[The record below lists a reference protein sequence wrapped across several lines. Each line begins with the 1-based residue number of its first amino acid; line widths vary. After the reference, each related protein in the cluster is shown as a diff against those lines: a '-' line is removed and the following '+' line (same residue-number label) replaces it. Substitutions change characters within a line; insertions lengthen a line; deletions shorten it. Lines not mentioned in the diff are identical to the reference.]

1 MRGIKY
7 QKDII
12 FYIFNKGANTLY
24 EVIMEAENI
33 RLNDNESPY
42 GLTNKST
49 QNIWRN
55 ISNIELNRYPDS
67 YSVHLTTMYG
77 AYAGVDK
84 ENIIVGNGSDE
95 MLSLIISTYISSGQ
109 KLLTLGPDF
118 SMYDLYTTRQGGTV
132 IKYKHLVK
140 KKELSNKVK
149 ALNNNGENGNRIR
162 LNSKHDEEF
171 NSKVKYLNLGNEKVE
186 KEHFVNVKGLKEV
199 AWNVDDFI
207 LFGKRR
213 KPSLIMFSNPNN
225 PTGAA
230 VSCHDIERILL
241 SFPDINVVV
250 DEAYFEFYGETMVPF
265 INKYKNLIV
274 TRSLSK
280 AWGLAAL
287 RVGFLIACEERIKEL
302 KAKKSPYNVNSI
314 SQELAAKALVFKN
327 EIKASTDII
336 IEERERVFKNL
347 REMEEPHG
355 LVKFYPSR
363 GNFIYGE
370 SIKTNEIVK
379 GLEEKS
385 INIRAFDDNSF
396 RITIGTSEENNK
408 VIIAFKQIM
417 DVIGGAK
424 K

>member
-95 MLSLIISTYISSGQ
+95 MLSLIISTYISLGQ
-109 KLLTLGPDF
+109 KVLTLGPDF

-379 GLEEKS
+379 RLEEKS
-385 INIRAFDDNSF
+385 IDIRALDDNSF
-396 RITIGTSEENNK
+396 RITIGTSEENNR
-408 VIIAFKQIM
+408 VIVAIKQII
-417 DVIGGAK
+417 DVISGAK
-424 K
+424 

>member
-1 MRGIKY
+1 M
-7 QKDII
+7 
-12 FYIFNKGANTLY
+12 Y

-95 MLSLIISTYISSGQ
+95 MLSLIISTYISLGQ
-109 KLLTLGPDF
+109 KVLTLGPDF

-379 GLEEKS
+379 RLEEKS
-385 INIRAFDDNSF
+385 IDIRALDDNSF
-396 RITIGTSEENNK
+396 RITIGTSEENNR
-408 VIIAFKQIM
+408 VIVAIKQII
-417 DVIGGAK
+417 DVISGAK
-424 K
+424 

>member
-95 MLSLIISTYISSGQ
+95 MLSLIISTYISLGQ
-109 KLLTLGPDF
+109 KVLTLGPDF

-171 NSKVKYLNLGNEKVE
+171 NSKVKYLNLGNENVE

-379 GLEEKS
+379 RLEEKS
-385 INIRAFDDNSF
+385 IDIRALDDNSF
-396 RITIGTSEENNK
+396 RITIGTSEENNR
-408 VIIAFKQIM
+408 VIVAIKQII
-417 DVIGGAK
+417 DVISGAK
-424 K
+424 

>member
-24 EVIMEAENI
+24 EVIMETESI

-42 GLTNKST
+42 GLTNKIS
-49 QNIWRN
+49 QNTWRN

-67 YSVHLTTMYG
+67 DSVHLRTMYG

-84 ENIIVGNGSDE
+84 ENIIAGNGSNE
-95 MLSLIISTYISSGQ
+95 MLNLVISTYISEGK
-109 KLLTLGPDF
+109 KLLTLGPDI
-118 SMYDLYTTRQGGTV
+118 SMYDFYTSRQGGTV

-140 KKELSNKVK
+140 KKELNNKVK

-162 LNSKHDEEF
+162 LDSNHDEEF
-171 NSKVKYLNLGNEKVE
+171 NSKVKYLNLGNGKKE
-186 KEHFVNVKGLKEV
+186 KEHFVNVKGIQEV

-213 KPSLIMFSNPNN
+213 KPSLIIFSNPNN

-250 DEAYFEFYGETMVPF
+250 DEAYFEFNGETMVPF
-265 INKYKNLIV
+265 VDKYKNLIV
-274 TRSLSK
+274 TRTLSK

-287 RVGFLIACEERIKEL
+287 RVGFLIACKDKIKEL
-302 KAKKSPYNVNSI
+302 NDKKVPYNVNSI
-314 SQELAAKALVFKN
+314 SQELAAKALVYKD
-327 EIKASTDII
+327 EVKANADII
-336 IEERERVFKNL
+336 IEERERVFEKL
-347 REMEEPHG
+347 REMEETYD
-355 LVKFYPSR
+355 LVKFYPSK

-370 SIKTNEIVK
+370 SIKANEIAEA
-379 GLEEKS
+379 LEGKS
-385 INIRAFDDNSF
+385 IDIRTFDDNSF
-396 RITIGTSEENNK
+396 RITIGTYEENNK
-408 VIIAFKQIM
+408 VIIAIKQIM
-417 DVIGGAK
+417 DVIK
-424 K
+424 

>member
-1 MRGIKY
+1 LRGIKY

-24 EVIMEAENI
+24 EVIMETENI
-33 RLNDNESPY
+33 RLNYNESPY
-42 GLTNKST
+42 GLTDKT
-49 QNIWRN
+49 IQNIWTN

-67 YSVHLTTMYG
+67 HSVHLKTMYG

-84 ENIIVGNGSDE
+84 ENILAGNGSDE
-95 MLSLIISTYISSGQ
+95 MLSLIIATYISSGQ

-118 SMYDLYTTRQGGTV
+118 SMYDLYTSRQGGTV

-149 ALNNNGENGNRIR
+149 ALNNNGKNGNRIR
-162 LNSKHDEEF
+162 LNSKLDEEF
-171 NSKVKYLNLGNEKVE
+171 NLKVKYLNICNEKIE
-186 KEHFVNVKGLKEV
+186 KEHFVNVKGVKEV

-230 VSCHDIERILL
+230 VSCQDIERILL

-274 TRSLSK
+274 TRTLSK

-327 EIKASTDII
+327 EIKASTEII

-347 REMEEPHG
+347 REMEEPNG

-379 GLEEKS
+379 RLEEKS
-385 INIRAFDDNSF
+385 IDIRALDDNSF

-417 DVIGGAK
+417 DVISDVK
-424 K
+424 